1 MIKNNSPAET
11 SASPARTEPSHTQV
25 VVNLRRANDVAK
37 RALSLGRHPFG
48 AILVAPDHTTVL
60 MEQVNG
66 GTVNHAEA
74 TLARHAAVNFSPD
87 YLWACTLYTTAEP
100 CAMCAA
106 TAYWANIGRM
116 VYGIEEA
123 QLLAMTGDS
132 TENPTMSVPCRYIF
146 AHSQKDVA
154 VIGPIAEVEEE
165 IAALH
170 RGFWK

>member
-1 MIKNNSPAET
+1 MTNT
-11 SASPARTEPSHTQV
+11 ASPAPVRTEPSRAQIIA
-25 VVNLRRANDVAK
+25 NLRHANEVAK

-48 AILVAPDHTTVL
+48 AILVAPDNTTIL

-74 TLARHAAVNFSPD
+74 TLARHAAVNYSPD

-106 TAYWANIGRM
+106 TAYWANIGRV
-116 VYGIEEA
+116 VYGLEE
-123 QLLAMTGDS
+123 QRLLELTGNS
-132 TENPTMSVPCRYIF
+132 EENPTMSVPCRYIF
-146 AHSQKDVA
+146 EHSQKDVA
-154 VIGPIAEVEEE
+154 VIGPVPEVEEE

-170 RGFWK
+170 KGFWK